1 MKLSSPK
8 HEVISEFTTTD
19 EGTITLPQRLE
30 IGDYKLHEIQA
41 PYGYALN
48 LEDKDFKVTSRNK
61 WENVITWTM
70 NDTPVMGNL
79 ELTKY
84 DSVTKKPIAGA
95 VFDVYA
101 AEDIVTGDGTVRA
114 KKGDKV
120 DTFTVRA
127 DGTGK
132 SRDLFLGKYYAVEA
146 SAPEG
151 YVLDST
157 QIPFELE
164 YKDQNTAHVTAIR
177 MRQTCRRHS
186 TLRSLS
192 SRPTRL
198 ESGRMR
204 SRKDTCR
211 DHVQVYKD
219 WRRGR

>member
-132 SRDLFLGKYYAVEA
+132 SRICSLESITQSKPQRRRGTCLTALRFLSSWNIKTRTRRMLQ
-146 SAPEG
+146 S
-151 YVLDST
+151 
-157 QIPFELE
+157 
-164 YKDQNTAHVTAIR
+164 IR
-177 MRQTCRRHS
+177 MRQTCRDI
-186 TLRSLS
+186 
-192 SRPTRL
+192 RPC
-198 ESGRMR
+198 E
-204 SRKDTCR
+204 
-211 DHVQVYKD
+211 V
-219 WRRGR
+219 